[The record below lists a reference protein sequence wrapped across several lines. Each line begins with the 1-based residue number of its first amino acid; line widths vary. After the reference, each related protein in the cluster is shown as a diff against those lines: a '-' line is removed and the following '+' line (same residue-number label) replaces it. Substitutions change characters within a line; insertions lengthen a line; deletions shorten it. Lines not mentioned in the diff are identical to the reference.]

1 MRPILLKGH
10 ERCVPRPRS
19 RPREPLTPRETREG
33 LILFRRFAQGLCG
46 APSQIA
52 LPSEPPLTVTV
63 PVTFY
68 HPGL

>member
-1 MRPILLKGH
+1 MRGAYHAPD
-10 ERCVPRPRS
+10 RARVN
-19 RPREPLTPRETREG
+19 PLTPRETREG